1 MAEHTSMPV
10 CPMAET
16 CSRLTSKRI
25 SGALFL
31 VPGVVLI
38 ALGLAVLIEP
48 RILVWLVGLA
58 FIAMGCMVLMCSRFM
73 RGFSERMQS
82 S

>member
-1 MAEHTSMPV
+1 M
-10 CPMAET
+10 
-16 CSRLTSKRI
+16 SKPK
-25 SGALFL
+25 SGVLFV
-31 VPGVVLI
+31 VPGIVMI

-58 FIAMGCMVLMCSRFM
+58 FIVMGCMVLMCSRFM
-73 RGFSERMQS
+73 RGFSEPVQS